1 MWLPLC
7 CSIVKGTFLLMIY
20 LESMPWWSPPG
31 GRPLVVAQYASP
43 FAASPC
49 HPEPQRRVCLHGP
62 PDASPRSA
70 GPGSACSHLF
80 WSSLPLLTPLTLL
93 AFDELF

>member
-7 CSIVKGTFLLMIY
+7 CSIVKGSFLLMIY

-62 PDASPRSA
+62 PDASPLKQHTKIVRSEDVFC
-70 GPGSACSHLF
+70 GSACY
-80 WSSLPLLTPLTLL
+80 TTNRGGL
-93 AFDELF
+93 ACQDA